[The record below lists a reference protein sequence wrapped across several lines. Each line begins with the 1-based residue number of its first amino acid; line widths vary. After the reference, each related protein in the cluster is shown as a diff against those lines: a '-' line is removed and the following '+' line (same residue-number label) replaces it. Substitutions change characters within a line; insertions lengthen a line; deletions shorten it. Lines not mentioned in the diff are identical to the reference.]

1 MAAPSGVD
9 PQAWA
14 ALLRWSMQQQK
25 EGDGTAD
32 SEVTPMSEE
41 NKKWLT
47 QVMQEGVVD
56 LVQRAKEIID
66 QLRDEALNPAGE
78 AAKTAAA
85 AAAKGGASAVASAA
99 AASSSSSFELP
110 EGKLDELL
118 ERVEELQDIVEQID
132 FAMSLVQIG
141 GVPPLLAIVLTPNL
155 PGELRAEVLS
165 VLATVAQNNPYA
177 QDALLACRALPMAVA
192 LLLDAPP
199 ENGEEG
205 GGEGTTTTTT
215 TTTTPPALRVKALHF
230 LSCLS
235 RGHPPAEEAFF
246 RGAPIVAI
254 DRGAAAAA
262 AAAAATAAAAAG
274 HRRQQ
279 V

>member
-1 MAAPSGVD
+1 M
-9 PQAWA
+9 
-14 ALLRWSMQQQK
+14 
-25 EGDGTAD
+25 
-32 SEVTPMSEE
+32 
-41 NKKWLT
+41 
-47 QVMQEGVVD
+47 
-56 LVQRAKEIID
+56 
-66 QLRDEALNPAGE
+66 
-78 AAKTAAA
+78 
-85 AAAKGGASAVASAA
+85 
-99 AASSSSSFELP
+99 
-110 EGKLDELL
+110 
-118 ERVEELQDIVEQID
+118 EELQDIVEQID

-246 RGAPIVAI
+246 RGAPSWPLTAEQPPPQLPPPPPPLPQRKKEGV
-254 DRGAAAAA
+254 RPAAAAA
-262 AAAAATAAAAAG
+262 RVVFLRRSQRRDGCGGEAG
-274 HRRQQ
+274 Q
-279 V
+279 